1 MDNHTKIS
9 VNIKI
14 HVYQYMLLY
23 IVRVC
28 SITIANRVS
37 PTVSGFV
44 DFRINSLLIWV
55 HESFIFSVKR
65 TRNKGDLGCIHIK
78 CSLSNIRVSPSGIV
92 PSTQ

>member
-23 IVRVC
+23 TVRVC
-28 SITIANRVS
+28 STTIVNMIS

-44 DFRINSLLIWV
+44 DFRINSLLM
-55 HESFIFSVKR
+55 
-65 TRNKGDLGCIHIK
+65 
-78 CSLSNIRVSPSGIV
+78 
-92 PSTQ
+92 